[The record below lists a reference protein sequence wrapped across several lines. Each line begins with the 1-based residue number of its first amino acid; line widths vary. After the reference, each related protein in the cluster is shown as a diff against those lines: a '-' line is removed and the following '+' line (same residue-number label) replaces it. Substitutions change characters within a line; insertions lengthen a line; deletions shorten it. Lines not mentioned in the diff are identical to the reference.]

1 MIEPSLKDQ
10 LILDLYTIKA
20 IKFGE
25 FKLKS
30 GILSPYYLDLRVLV
44 SYPHILRLVSDV
56 FWEKMRVLYFDVIV
70 GVPYTAIPIATT
82 IGLKHEQSM
91 IFVRKERKDYGTK
104 KLIEG
109 EYHKGQKAIIVDD
122 VITNGESKL
131 LTIKPLEDEG
141 LTVEDIVVLV
151 DREQGGPELLR
162 KKGYRCHPLYVV
174 HDIFKTL
181 LSYKKIDNRIM
192 EQCTRF
198 TKKTRRQFSNTA
210 S

>member
-1 MIEPSLKDQ
+1 MIEPSLKNQ

-44 SYPHILRLVSDV
+44 SYPYILQLVSDV
-56 FWEKMRVLYFDVIV
+56 LWEKMRVLYFDVVV

-131 LTIKPLEDEG
+131 LTIKPL
-141 LTVEDIVVLV
+141 
-151 DREQGGPELLR
+151 
-162 KKGYRCHPLYVV
+162 
-174 HDIFKTL
+174 
-181 LSYKKIDNRIM
+181 
-192 EQCTRF
+192 
-198 TKKTRRQFSNTA
+198 
-210 S
+210 